1 MDVSSASKTSPSSQ
15 RCSPYR
21 PPSLL
26 MRRTVWQTAL
36 VGGVSALVP
45 VVNIGGGASPAP
57 RALHAPLPQRS
68 PVTLTLVTNRAPSDL
83 DPHSAYD
90 AGSGVVLQ
98 GPFEGLIRLK
108 SGTANDYVPVLA
120 SSWSA
125 SADQSIW
132 TFQLRAGVTFQD
144 GTPLT
149 AEDARASFERLLTL
163 QLAPSTVLG
172 RFIDDPARV
181 KATGPNTLV

>member
-1 MDVSSASKTSPSSQ
+1 MDVSSTSDASSCCEGCC
-15 RCSPYR
+15 RYR

-26 MRRTVWQTAL
+26 TRRTVWQRGL
-36 VGGVSALVP
+36 GGGVSALVP

-125 SADQSIW
+125 SADQSI
-132 TFQLRAGVTFQD
+132 
-144 GTPLT
+144 
-149 AEDARASFERLLTL
+149 
-163 QLAPSTVLG
+163 
-172 RFIDDPARV
+172 
-181 KATGPNTLV
+181 